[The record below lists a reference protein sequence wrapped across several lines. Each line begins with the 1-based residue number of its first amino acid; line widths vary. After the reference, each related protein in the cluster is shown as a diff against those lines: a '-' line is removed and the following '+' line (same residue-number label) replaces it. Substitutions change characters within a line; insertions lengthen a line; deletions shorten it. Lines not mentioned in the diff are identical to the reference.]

1 VQPFR
6 SEVAARLAQLAPRL
20 LDQLDPMTDRMIDVL
35 LRTEPTYRELVAH
48 GEDSLRSSTRA
59 NLERGLRALI
69 GVASGT
75 GRSSL
80 SDAREV
86 GRRRAA
92 QGIPLEAVLRAYR
105 LGGQVTW
112 EALLEASRTSSRK
125 HDTLLLEVAG
135 SVWRT
140 NDAECAAVAEGYRD
154 EQRRLA
160 GVDEQ
165 ARQQVLEGLL
175 DGRGGDPA
183 FVRTATELLG
193 VPLDGRL
200 VVVAALVGGDGV
212 PTLRDPA
219 AALLRRGVRSVWG
232 TRSGAQVGV
241 VALGGLQ
248 TSHVMDWL
256 QIVAGGPV
264 GVSDVVD
271 GAAAAGSAYRLAE
284 TAARTLPPGSSRVV
298 TIDERLP
305 EALLSNSPEI
315 SSRLVG
321 QSFGGLLDLPD
332 DEREVLLDT
341 LEAFLESDGSP
352 TRAADELYCHRNTVM
367 HRLRRIE
374 TVTGR
379 KLTDPRSR
387 LLWQLALLGTHRSRS
402 APHSAQ
408 RSA

>member
-6 SEVAARLAQLAPRL
+6 PEVADRLTDLAPLL
-20 LDQLDPMTDRMIDVL
+20 LDQLDAMTDRMIDVL
-35 LRTEPTYRELVAH
+35 LRTEPAYRELLAH
-48 GEDSLRSSTRA
+48 AEDEMRAGIRA
-59 NLERGLRALI
+59 NLERGIHTLI
-69 GVASGT
+69 GAASGNART
-75 GRSSL
+75 SL
-80 SDAREV
+80 RDAREV

-92 QGIPLEAVLRAYR
+92 QGVPLEAVLRAYR

-112 EALLEASRTSSRK
+112 ESLLDVSRRSSRQ

-140 NDAECAAVAEGYRD
+140 NDAECAAVAEGYRE

-160 GVDEQ
+160 GVDDG
-165 ARQQVLEGLL
+165 ARRAILEGLL
-175 DGRGGDPA
+175 AGRGGDPA
-183 FVRTATELLG
+183 FVRTASELLA

-200 VVVAALVGGDGV
+200 VAVVALPGPDGV
-212 PTLRDPA
+212 PSLDSPT
-219 AALLRRGVRSVWG
+219 AALLKRGIRSVWG
-232 TRSGAQVGV
+232 ARNDAQVGI
-241 VALGGLQ
+241 VALGALPGCE
-248 TSHVMDWL
+248 VMTWL
-256 QIVAGGPV
+256 RGMASGPV
-264 GVSDVVD
+264 GVSAVVE
-271 GAAAAGSAYRLAE
+271 GAADAGAAYRLAE
-284 TAARTLPPGSSRVV
+284 SAARTLPVGCARVV

-321 QSFGGLLDLPD
+321 QSLGGLLDLPD

-341 LEAFLESDGSP
+341 LAAFLASDGSP

-374 TVTGR
+374 SVTGR
-379 KLTDPRSR
+379 KVTDPRSR
-387 LLWQLALLGTHRSRS
+387 LLWQLALLGSEHRR
-402 APHSAQ
+402 PAQ

>member
-6 SEVAARLAQLAPRL
+6 GEVAARLAELAPLL
-20 LDQLDPMTDRMIDVL
+20 LDQLDAMTDRMVEVL
-35 LRTEPTYRELVAH
+35 LRTEPAYRDLLAH
-48 GEDSLRSSTRA
+48 GEEDLRTSTRT
-59 NLERGLRALI
+59 NLERGMRMLI
-69 GVASGT
+69 GAASGGART
-75 GRSSL
+75 SL
-80 SDAREV
+80 RDARDV

-112 EALLEASRTSSRK
+112 EALLEVSRRSNR

-140 NDAECAAVAEGYRD
+140 NDAECAALAEGYRE

-160 GVDEQ
+160 GVDDS
-165 ARQQVLEGLL
+165 ARQQVLDGLL
-175 DGRGGDPA
+175 EDRGGDPA
-183 FVRTATELLG
+183 FVRTASELLA
-193 VPLDGRL
+193 VPLNGRL
-200 VVVAALVGGDGV
+200 AAVVALAGPDGV
-212 PTLRDPA
+212 P
-219 AALLRRGVRSVWG
+219 ALDAPTAELLKRGVRSVWG
-232 TRSGAQVGV
+232 SRHGAQVGI
-241 VALGGLQ
+241 VALGALDGCE
-248 TSHVMDWL
+248 VMAWL
-256 QIVAGGPV
+256 RTMASGPV
-264 GVSDVVD
+264 GVSPVVD

-284 TAARTLPPGSSRVV
+284 TAARTLPADSTRVV

-321 QSFGGLLDLPD
+321 QSLGGLLDLPG

-341 LEAFLESDGSP
+341 LAAFLASDGSP

-374 TVTGR
+374 SVTGR

-387 LLWQLALLGTHRSRS
+387 LLWQLALLGTERRR
-402 APHSAQ
+402 PAQ

>member
-6 SEVAARLAQLAPRL
+6 GEVAARLAELAPLL
-20 LDQLDPMTDRMIDVL
+20 LDQLDAMTDRMVEVL
-35 LRTEPTYRELVAH
+35 LRTEPAYRDLLAH
-48 GEDSLRSSTRA
+48 GEEDLRTSTRT
-59 NLERGLRALI
+59 NLERGMRMLI
-69 GVASGT
+69 GAASGGART
-75 GRSSL
+75 SL
-80 SDAREV
+80 RDARDV

-112 EALLEASRTSSRK
+112 EALLEVSRRSNR

-140 NDAECAAVAEGYRD
+140 NDAECAALAEGYRE

-160 GVDEQ
+160 GVDDS
-165 ARQQVLEGLL
+165 ARQQVLDGLL
-175 DGRGGDPA
+175 EDRGGDPA
-183 FVRTATELLG
+183 FVRTASELLA
-193 VPLDGRL
+193 VPLNGRL
-200 VVVAALVGGDGV
+200 AAVVALAGPDGV
-212 PTLRDPA
+212 P
-219 AALLRRGVRSVWG
+219 ALDAPTAELLKRGVRSVWG
-232 TRSGAQVGV
+232 SRHGAQVGI
-241 VALGGLQ
+241 VALGALDGCE
-248 TSHVMDWL
+248 VMAWL
-256 QIVAGGPV
+256 RAMASGPV
-264 GVSDVVD
+264 GVSPVVD

-284 TAARTLPPGSSRVV
+284 TAARTLPADSTRVV

-321 QSFGGLLDLPD
+321 QSLGGLLDLPG

-341 LEAFLESDGSP
+341 LAAFLASDGSP

-374 TVTGR
+374 SVTGR

-387 LLWQLALLGTHRSRS
+387 LLWQLALLGTERRR
-402 APHSAQ
+402 PAQ

>member
-6 SEVAARLAQLAPRL
+6 GEVAARLAELAPLL
-20 LDQLDPMTDRMIDVL
+20 LDQLDAMTDRMVEVL
-35 LRTEPTYRELVAH
+35 LRTEPAYRDLLAH
-48 GEDSLRSSTRA
+48 GEEDLRTSTRT
-59 NLERGLRALI
+59 NLERGMRMLI
-69 GVASGT
+69 GAASGGART
-75 GRSSL
+75 SL
-80 SDAREV
+80 RDARDV

-112 EALLEASRTSSRK
+112 EALLEVSRRSNR

-140 NDAECAAVAEGYRD
+140 NDAECAALAEGYRE

-160 GVDEQ
+160 GVDDS
-165 ARQQVLEGLL
+165 ARQQVLDGLL
-175 DGRGGDPA
+175 EDRGGDPA
-183 FVRTATELLG
+183 FVRTASELLA
-193 VPLDGRL
+193 VPLNGRL
-200 VVVAALVGGDGV
+200 AAVVALPGPDGV
-212 PTLRDPA
+212 P
-219 AALLRRGVRSVWG
+219 ALDAPTAELLKRGVRSVWG
-232 TRSGAQVGV
+232 SRHGAQVGI
-241 VALGGLQ
+241 VALGALDGCE
-248 TSHVMDWL
+248 VMAWL
-256 QIVAGGPV
+256 RAMASGPV
-264 GVSDVVD
+264 GVSPVVD

-284 TAARTLPPGSSRVV
+284 TAARTLPADSTRVV

-321 QSFGGLLDLPD
+321 QSLGGLLDLPG

-341 LEAFLESDGSP
+341 LAAFLASDGSP

-374 TVTGR
+374 SVTGR

-387 LLWQLALLGTHRSRS
+387 LLWQLALLGTERRR
-402 APHSAQ
+402 PAQ

>member
-6 SEVAARLAQLAPRL
+6 PEVAARLAELAPLL
-20 LDQLDPMTDRMIDVL
+20 LDQLDAMTDRMIDVL
-35 LRTEPTYRELVAH
+35 LRTEPAYRELLAH
-48 GEDSLRSSTRA
+48 GEEEMRASTRA
-59 NLERGLRALI
+59 NLERGMHTLI
-69 GVASGT
+69 GAASGNA
-75 GRSSL
+75 RASFR
-80 SDAREV
+80 DARDV

-92 QGIPLEAVLRAYR
+92 QGVPLEAVLRAYR

-112 EALLEASRTSSRK
+112 EALLDVSRRTSRQ

-140 NDAECAAVAEGYRD
+140 NDAECAALAEGYRE

-160 GVDEQ
+160 GVDDG
-165 ARQQVLEGLL
+165 ARQQVLDGLL

-183 FVRTATELLG
+183 FVRTASELLA

-200 VVVAALVGGDGV
+200 VAVVALPDADGV
-212 PTLRDPA
+212 P
-219 AALLRRGVRSVWG
+219 ALDVPTAGLLKRGVRSVWG
-232 TRSGAQVGV
+232 SRSGAQVGI
-241 VALGGLQ
+241 VALGTLPACE
-248 TSHVMDWL
+248 VMNWL
-256 QIVAGGPV
+256 RALATGPV
-264 GVSDVVD
+264 GVSAVVD

-284 TAARTLPPGSSRVV
+284 TAARTLPAGSTRVV

-315 SSRLVG
+315 SSRLIV
-321 QSFGGLLDLPD
+321 QSLGGLIDLPE

-341 LEAFLESDGSP
+341 LAAFLASDGSP

-374 TVTGR
+374 SVTGR
-379 KLTDPRSR
+379 KVTDPRSR
-387 LLWQLALLGTHRSRS
+387 LLWQLALLGTQHRR
-402 APHSAQ
+402 PAQ

>member
-1 VQPFR
+1 MQPFR
-6 SEVAARLAQLAPRL
+6 PEVAARLAELAPLL
-20 LDQLDPMTDRMIDVL
+20 LDQVDAMTDRMVEVL
-35 LRTEPTYRELVAH
+35 LRTEPAYRDLMAH
-48 GEDSLRSSTRA
+48 GEEEMRRTTRA
-59 NLERGLRALI
+59 NLERGMRMLI
-69 GVASGT
+69 GAASGAGST
-75 GRSSL
+75 SRR
-80 SDAREV
+80 DARDV

-112 EALLEASRTSSRK
+112 EALLFVSRNEKRE

-140 NDAECAAVAEGYRD
+140 NDAECAAVAEGYRE

-160 GVDEQ
+160 GVDEHT
-165 ARQQVLEGLL
+165 RQQVLDGLL
-175 DGRGGDPA
+175 DGRGDDPV
-183 FVRTATELLG
+183 FVRTASEQLA

-200 VVVAALVGGDGV
+200 MAVVALPGCDGG
-212 PTLRDPA
+212 PTLDSPGP
-219 AALLRRGVRSVWG
+219 ALLRRGARSVWG

-241 VALGGLQ
+241 VALGALRV
-248 TSHVMDWL
+248 SDVLRWL
-256 QIVAGGPV
+256 RAATTGPV
-264 GVSDVVD
+264 GVSAVVD

-284 TAARTLPPGSSRVV
+284 TAARTLPPGARRVV

-321 QSFGGLLDLPD
+321 QCLGGLLDLPD
-332 DEREVLLDT
+332 EERTVLLDT
-341 LEAFLESDGSP
+341 LAAFLASDGSP

-379 KLTDPRSR
+379 RVTDPRSR
-387 LLWQLALLGTHRSRS
+387 LLWQLALLGTEHGPSARRS
-402 APHSAQ
+402 A
-408 RSA
+408 

>member
-6 SEVAARLAQLAPRL
+6 PEVAARLGELAPVL
-20 LDQLDPMTDRMIDVL
+20 LEQLDAMTDRMIDVL
-35 LRTEPTYRELVAH
+35 LRTEPAYRDLVAH
-48 GEDSLRSSTRA
+48 GEEEMRASTRA
-59 NLERGLRALI
+59 NLERGMRTLI
-69 GVASGT
+69 GAASGDART
-75 GRSSL
+75 SRR
-80 SDAREV
+80 DAREV

-92 QGIPLEAVLRAYR
+92 QDVPLEAVLRAYR

-112 EALLEASRTSSRK
+112 EALLDASRLSSSP

-135 SVWRT
+135 AVWRT
-140 NDAECAAVAEGYRD
+140 NDAECAALAEGYRE

-160 GVDEQ
+160 GVDD
-165 ARQQVLEGLL
+165 ATRQHVLDGLV

-183 FVRTATELLG
+183 FVRTASELLA

-200 VVVAALVGGDGV
+200 VAVVALPGRDGGPALDA
-212 PTLRDPA
+212 PTA
-219 AALLRRGVRSVWG
+219 VLLTRGVRSVWG
-232 TRSGAQVGV
+232 IRNGAQAGIVALGTRSGCEI
-241 VALGGLQ
+241 
-248 TSHVMDWL
+248 MNWL
-256 QIVAGGPV
+256 RAMTAGPV
-264 GVSDVVD
+264 GVSAVVD
-271 GAAAAGSAYRLAE
+271 GAVAAGTAYRLAE
-284 TAARTLPPGSSRVV
+284 TAARTLPPGSARVV

-321 QSFGGLLDLPD
+321 QSLGGLLELPG

-341 LEAFLESDGSP
+341 LAAFLASDGSP
-352 TRAADELYCHRNTVM
+352 TRAADQLYCHRNTVM

-374 TVTGR
+374 SVTGR

-387 LLWQLALLGTHRSRS
+387 LLWQLALLGAWHGR
-402 APHSAQ
+402 PAQ